1 MKVLLTTLPSEGE
14 FVNWTTPKH
23 FQPSAVKYMPL
34 GILSI
39 ASNLPASCEVI
50 ILDPPS
56 EGWTIKKTIEKI
68 EKEKPDVLGISAI
81 SRRVYALNQ
90 LLKNTTTPYKAV
102 GGPHATYYADQILE
116 NGADA
121 VFVGSLADNE
131 FKKAISKKQ
140 KGIIQCC
147 TNINEINFPKRDLLK
162 VEDYF
167 PKDFVLFKAEN
178 RLPMFSSIGCPN
190 HCNFCNVQEKRVQR
204 KNPKTIIEEIKHLI
218 SLGCK
223 SIHFL
228 DDNFNTNEEH
238 LHKILDEMEKE
249 EINIEWSGRGE
260 AIISERLAKRLA
272 DNNFKRIHV
281 GLEALDDNILKYFR
295 KPIRT
300 KNIHAFCN
308 ILKKNNIDILGYFIV
323 GTPIE
328 TEEYRENLPKKIKNL
343 GIKYPFFNILFP
355 EPDTDYYNS
364 LLKNGIYKKNYWKEF
379 MKNPTPYFEI
389 PYPYGEEK
397 KKEIIEYVNGLIKE
411 FKPN

>member
-1 MKVLLTTLPSEGE
+1 MKILLTTLPSEGE

-39 ASNLPASCEVI
+39 ASNLPNNYEVI

-68 EKEKPDVLGISAI
+68 EQENPDVLGISAI
-81 SRRVYALNQ
+81 TRRVYALNKI
-90 LLKNTTTPYKAV
+90 LENTTASYKAV
-102 GGPHATYYADQILE
+102 GGPHSTYYANQIIE
-116 NGADA
+116 KGADA
-121 VFVGSLADNE
+121 VFVGSLADKE
-131 FKKAISKKQ
+131 FKEAINKKQ
-140 KGIIQCC
+140 KGVIKCC
-147 TNINEINFPKRDLLK
+147 TNINKINFPKRDLLD
-162 VEDYF
+162 VESYF
-167 PKDFVLFKAEN
+167 PKDFVLFKTEN

-190 HCNFCNVQEKRVQR
+190 HCNFCNVQEKIVQR
-204 KNPKTIIEEIKHLI
+204 KDPKIIIEEIKHLI

-238 LHKILDEMEKE
+238 LYRTLDEMEKE
-249 EINIEWSGRGE
+249 KINIEWSGRGE
-260 AIISERLAKRLA
+260 AIITEKLAKRLSE
-272 DNNFKRIHV
+272 NNFKRIHV
-281 GLEALDDNILKYFR
+281 GLEALEDNILKFFR

-300 KNIHAFCN
+300 KNIYVFCET
-308 ILKKNNIDILGYFIV
+308 LKKYKIDILGYFIV

-328 TEEYRENLPKKIKNL
+328 TEEYREQLPQKIRDL

-355 EPDTDYYNS
+355 EPDTDYYYS
-364 LLKNGIYKKNYWKEF
+364 LLKDGIYKKDYWKEF
-379 MKNPTPYFEI
+379 MKNPTPYYEI

-397 KKEIIEYVNGLIKE
+397 KKEIIKYVNNLIKE
-411 FKPN
+411 FKTN